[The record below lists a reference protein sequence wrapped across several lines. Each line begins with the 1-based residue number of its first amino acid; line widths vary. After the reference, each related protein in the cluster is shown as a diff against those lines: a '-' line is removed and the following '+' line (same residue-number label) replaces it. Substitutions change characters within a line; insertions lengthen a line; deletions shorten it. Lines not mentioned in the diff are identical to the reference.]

1 MGSIDLGQKFSRQ
14 VKADR
19 FAELYDLEKDL
30 DERNNLS
37 KRYREKVKPLTEV
50 LDAHVKKI
58 EAELRPA
65 GFVEN
70 PKPLLADS
78 KGLPTL
84 VEYRNK

>member
-14 VKADR
+14 VKVDR
-19 FAELYDLEKDL
+19 FAELYDQEKDL
-30 DERNNLS
+30 DKRNNIAKLYPQ
-37 KRYREKVKPLTEV
+37 KMKALTEV
-50 LDAHVKKI
+50 LDAHFKKI
-58 EAELRPA
+58 EAEVRPA
-65 GFVEN
+65 GFVAN